1 MYTHEGE
8 ENQISGI
15 ASNVTSEHKLD
26 DINRSASIGRIKNLW
41 GRKINGGIIWDE
53 EKGDTIICH

>member
-26 DINRSASIGRIKNLW
+26 DINRSASIGRIKNL
-41 GRKINGGIIWDE
+41 
-53 EKGDTIICH
+53 